1 MFKDNKAVAL
11 LPALVLTL
19 LAGCGQEQE
28 TAAKHTPRQA
38 SSQCALDSI
47 NGVNA
52 PVMETKTGRAD
63 FRGWAAD
70 SNSNTSPEVLNVVLI
85 DAKGVSFAF
94 SGAQRSK
101 RPDVVKAT
109 QQDAFFNSGFVLN
122 ADVSTLAKGTY
133 SVILEMPLSD
143 SVVVCKTQKILLVN

>member
-1 MFKDNKAVAL
+1 MFKDNKTVAL
-11 LPALVLTL
+11 APALLLTL

-28 TAAKHTPRQA
+28 TAAKQPPRQA
-38 SSQCALDSI
+38 SNQCSLGFI
-47 NGVNA
+47 NGVNV
-52 PVMETKTGRAD
+52 PVVETKTGKAN

-70 SNSNTSPEVLNVVLI
+70 SNSNTSPEVLNVVLT
-85 DAKGVSFAF
+85 DVKGASFVF

-109 QQDAFFNSGFVLN
+109 QQDAFLNSGFVLN

-133 SVILEMPLSD
+133 GVSLEMPLSN
-143 SVVVCKTQKILLVN
+143 SVVVCKTNKVLLVN

>member
-1 MFKDNKAVAL
+1 MFKDNKTVAL
-11 LPALVLTL
+11 VPALILTL

-28 TAAKHTPRQA
+28 TTAKHAPRQA
-38 SSQCALDSI
+38 SNLCALDSI

-52 PVMETKTGRAD
+52 PVMETKTGKAD

-70 SNSNTSPEVLNVVLI
+70 SNSNTTPETLNVVLA
-85 DAKGVSFAF
+85 DTKGVSYVF
-94 SGAQRSK
+94 SGAQRSE

-109 QQDAFFNSGFVLN
+109 QQDAFLKSGFVLN

-133 SVILEMPLSD
+133 GIRLEMPLSN
-143 SVVVCKTQKILLVN
+143 SVVVCKTTKVLLVN